1 MACVK
6 KDFDNIVKIQKLIL
20 NNLQINKKNLHDIK
34 KFKFNF
40 TNEKSRRY
48 ITTPHHHMCTT
59 KMGFSNKNSVIN
71 KNMKF
76 FNKNNLYILGSSTF
90 SKPSAI
96 NPTFTIVQLSI
107 RLGNYFNKKL

>member
-1 MACVK
+1 
-6 KDFDNIVKIQKLIL
+6 
-20 NNLQINKKNLHDIK
+20 
-34 KFKFNF
+34 
-40 TNEKSRRY
+40 
-48 ITTPHHHMCTT
+48 MCTT